1 MMPQKQKQ
9 TKTILSGSSSSNT
22 RRPPLNKL
30 SKEKNFRDCQVLNRS
45 WLWLMWTSFAGEG
58 LSRGRAERPGLGSLT
73 PESQSWPCWLPN
85 LLFHSGQVPFCLWS
99 WVLVCE
105 MRVGGALPAQKSSV
119 AGVVVMSS
127 LHHLVALQSQVGV
140 PADLLP
146 HTTCTEMW
154 YVTYHIERWKDIV
167 SLFSLSYHLSE
178 KLLRM

>member
-9 TKTILSGSSSSNT
+9 TKAILSGSSSSNT

-30 SKEKNFRDCQVLNRS
+30 SKEKNLRECQVLNRS
-45 WLWLMWTSFAGEG
+45 WLWLMWTGFAVEG

-85 LLFHSGQVPFCLWS
+85 LLFHFGQVPFCLWS

-119 AGVVVMSS
+119 AGVVVMSR

-140 PADLLP
+140 PADLAALYHVYRNVICNLSHRKVERHSVLVLTVLP
-146 HTTCTEMW
+146 PF
-154 YVTYHIERWKDIV
+154 WKT
-167 SLFSLSYHLSE
+167 S
-178 KLLRM
+178 